1 MSLSVFNL
9 PLCHLYLPFHLVLRP
24 ISRSCR
30 LLEFY
35 PSRAS
40 SNNDI
45 PTSTSLKQQQAL
57 T

>member
-24 ISRSCR
+24 ISRSCH